1 MADLTFQE
9 QILNIQSQRSNLLLV
24 LLEDSK
30 NPIPSYSVG
39 GQSVDRVAW
48 RKAILDQID
57 GLNRLLRVYQPIEI
71 RSIAI

>member
-1 MADLTFQE
+1 MPDLTFQE
-9 QILNIQSQRSNLLLV
+9 QIENIKSQRSNLLLV

>member
-9 QILNIQSQRSNLLLV
+9 QIENIKSQRSNLLLV